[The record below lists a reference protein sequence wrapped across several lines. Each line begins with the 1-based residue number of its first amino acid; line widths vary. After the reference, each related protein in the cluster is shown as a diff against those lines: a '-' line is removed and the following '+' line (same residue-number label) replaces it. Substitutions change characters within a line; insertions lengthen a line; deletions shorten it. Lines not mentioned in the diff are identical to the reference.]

1 MVARVTL
8 AEIDTL
14 RIDLEAAV
22 QRFRDVILPPLRE
35 QPGFRGVYALSTPE
49 GRALVTTF
57 WENAQ
62 AAEAGLASGFY
73 AGQLAAFVTFY
84 RSPPGREL
92 YDVVVAELPDAA
104 SV

>member
-14 RIDLEAAV
+14 RIDIEAAV

-35 QPGFRGVYALSTPE
+35 QRGYRGVYALSTPE
-49 GRALVTTF
+49 GRAIVVTL
-57 WENAQ
+57 WDSDD
-62 AAEAGLASGFY
+62 AAESGVASGFY
-73 AGQLAAFVTFY
+73 GGQLEQFVTFY

-92 YDVVVAELPDAA
+92 YDVVVAELPAD
-104 SV
+104 VHV